1 MTTLWQDL
9 RYATRMLFKS
19 PTYTAVAILALAL
32 GIGANTA
39 IFSVVNTLLLRPL
52 PYMDPARLILVE
64 TGNRRAG
71 AESFSGIAPAD
82 FWDMQEQ
89 TEVFEQFVALS
100 GGGFSLTG
108 VDNPESFPG
117 ARVSANFFDA
127 LHARPLLG
135 RTFRDEDGSSKPTT
149 PSSSVIASGKS
160 ASAATPTSS

>member
-1 MTTLWQDL
+1 MTTLWPDL
-9 RYATRMLFKS
+9 RYAARMLFKS
-19 PTYTAVAILALAL
+19 RTYTAVAVLALAL

-52 PYMDPARLILVE
+52 PYIDSDRLILIE
-64 TGNRRAG
+64 SGNRQAG
-71 AESFSGIAPAD
+71 AASFGGVAPAD
-82 FWDMQEQ
+82 FWDMQAQ

-108 VDNPESFPG
+108 VDSPESFPG

-135 RTFRDEDGSSKPTT
+135 RTFRDEDGY
-149 PSSSVIASGKS
+149 V
-160 ASAATPTSS
+160 